1 MGSWSAIGRPIRK
14 VAALGA
20 VICVGA
26 VAAVGIAVPG
36 TVAAEPDPVAGI
48 LHPARDPAAVMPT
61 PLADPFYTPPRGF
74 ENLRP
79 GAVVAARVVDI
90 GLTPTPITATEL
102 LIRSTDAKGRPVPV
116 VATLLVPIA
125 RWDGSGPRP
134 VVAYNVPIDSLG
146 NRCAPSQQLK
156 LGLSAGLRSVQL
168 PLSKN
173 YAVIV
178 ADHQGPR
185 QAYAAGRMAG
195 HAVLDSIRAAVQTPE
210 LGLSPDAPTVV
221 SGYSGGAIASGWA
234 AQLAPE
240 YAGELNL
247 VGAVVGGVPADFG
260 MLINTM
266 NGANAASGV
275 FLAATLGLAREYP
288 EIMGLFND
296 NGWRLSQFAKDLC
309 FMDAAL
315 LGVLAPIPA
324 ETLTDV
330 AHPAKL
336 PMIREILAENRLGT
350 AAPRVP
356 VFLYHGINE
365 VWIPF
370 AGAEHLYDDWCR
382 LGVPVRFEVHLG
394 EHLIVADTGG
404 SAANSWIDQRFAG
417 AAEPVGCSKVGR

>member
-1 MGSWSAIGRPIRK
+1 MGTWSAVGRPMRK
-14 VAALGA
+14 VAVLGA
-20 VICVGA
+20 VTCVGA
-26 VAAVGIAVPG
+26 AVVVGMPG

-48 LHPARDPAAVMPT
+48 VHPARDPAAVMPT
-61 PLADPFYTPPRGF
+61 PLADPFYTPARGF

-90 GLTPTPITATEL
+90 GPEPTPVTATEL

-116 VATLLVPIA
+116 VATLLMPIGP
-125 RWDGSGPRP
+125 WEGSGRRP
-134 VVAYNVPIDSLG
+134 LVAYNVPIDSLG
-146 NRCAPSQQLK
+146 NLCAPSQQLR
-156 LGLSAGLRSVQL
+156 LGLAAGLRSVQL
-168 PLSKN
+168 SLSKN

-178 ADHQGPR
+178 PDHQGPR

-260 MLINTM
+260 LLINTM

-309 FMDAAL
+309 FLDAAL
-315 LGVLAPIPA
+315 LGVLAPITV

-330 AHPAKL
+330 AHPTEL
-336 PMIREILAENRLGT
+336 PMVREILAENRLGT

-356 VFLYHGINE
+356 VLLYHGINE

-382 LGVPVRFEVHLG
+382 LGVPVRFEAHLG

-404 SAANSWIDQRFAG
+404 SAANSWIDQRFTG
-417 AAEPVGCSKVGR
+417 APEPVGCSKVSG

>member
-1 MGSWSAIGRPIRK
+1 M
-14 VAALGA
+14 LGA

-125 RWDGSGPRP
+125 RWEGSGPRP

-210 LGLSPDAPTVV
+210 LGLSPDAPAVV

-309 FMDAAL
+309 FLDAAL

-394 EHLIVADTGG
+394 EHLIVADTGV

-417 AAEPVGCSKVGR
+417 APEPVGCSKVSR

>member
-14 VAALGA
+14 VAVLGA

-125 RWDGSGPRP
+125 RWEGSGPRP

-210 LGLSPDAPTVV
+210 LGLSPDAPAVV

-309 FMDAAL
+309 FLDAAL

-394 EHLIVADTGG
+394 EHLIVADTGV

-417 AAEPVGCSKVGR
+417 APEPVGCSKVSR

>member
-1 MGSWSAIGRPIRK
+1 MRK
-14 VAALGA
+14 VAVLGA

-26 VAAVGIAVPG
+26 VAAVDIAVPG

-48 LHPARDPAAVMPT
+48 LHPARDPASVMPT

-79 GAVVAARVVDI
+79 GAVVAARAVDI
-90 GLTPTPITATEL
+90 GLEPTPVTATEL

-125 RWDGSGPRP
+125 PWAGSGPRP
-134 VVAYNVPIDSLG
+134 LVADNVPIDSLG
-146 NRCAPSQQLK
+146 NLCAPSQQLK
-156 LGLSAGLRSVQL
+156 LGLSAGRRSVQL

-178 ADHQGPR
+178 PDHQGPR

-260 MLINTM
+260 LLINTM
-266 NGANAASGV
+266 NGANAAAGV

-309 FMDAAL
+309 FLNAAL
-315 LGVLAPIPA
+315 LGALAPIPA

-330 AHPAKL
+330 AHPTKL

-382 LGVPVRFEVHLG
+382 LGVPVRFEARFG
-394 EHLIVADTGG
+394 EHLIVADTGV
-404 SAANSWIDQRFAG
+404 SAANSWIDQRVAG
-417 AAEPVGCSKVGR
+417 APEPVGCSKVSR

>member
-1 MGSWSAIGRPIRK
+1 MGSWSAIGRPMRK
-14 VAALGA
+14 AAVLGA
-20 VICVGA
+20 VTCLGVMASVGA
-26 VAAVGIAVPG
+26 AVPG
-36 TVAAEPDPVAGI
+36 TVAADPNPAADI

-61 PLADPFYTPPRGF
+61 PLDDPFYTPPRGF

-79 GAVVAARVVDI
+79 GAVVAARAVDI
-90 GLTPTPITATEL
+90 GLEPTPVTATEL

-125 RWDGSGPRP
+125 PWQGSGSRP
-134 VVAYNVPIDSLG
+134 LVAYNVAIDSLG
-146 NRCAPSQQLK
+146 NLCAPSQQLK
-156 LGLSAGLRSVQL
+156 LGLSAGLRSVQV

-178 ADHQGPR
+178 PDHQGPR

-195 HAVLDSIRAAVQTPE
+195 HAVLDSIRAAVRTPE

-288 EIMGLFND
+288 EMMGLFND

-309 FMDAAL
+309 FLDAAL
-315 LGVLAPIPA
+315 LGALAPIPVQ
-324 ETLTDV
+324 TLTDV
-330 AHPAKL
+330 AHPTKL

-350 AAPRVP
+350 AAPRIP

-365 VWIPF
+365 FWLPF

-382 LGVPVRFEVHLG
+382 LGVPVRFEAYLG
-394 EHLIVADTGG
+394 EHLIASVAGV
-404 SAANSWIDQRFAG
+404 SAANSWIDQRLAG
-417 AAEPVGCSKVGR
+417 TPAPGGCTKINR

>member
-1 MGSWSAIGRPIRK
+1 MRK
-14 VAALGA
+14 VALLGA
-20 VICVGA
+20 VTCIGV
-26 VAAVGIAVPG
+26 VAAVGMAAPG
-36 TVAAEPDPVAGI
+36 TAAADPNPTADF
-48 LHPARDPAAVMPT
+48 LHPARDPASVMPT
-61 PLADPFYTPPRGF
+61 PLDDPFYTPPRGF

-90 GLTPTPITATEL
+90 GLEPTPVTATEL
-102 LIRSTDAKGRPVPV
+102 LIRSTDAKDRPVPV
-116 VATLLVPIA
+116 VATLLVPSTP
-125 RWDGSGPRP
+125 WQGSGPRP
-134 VVAYNVPIDSLG
+134 LVADNVPIDSLG
-146 NRCAPSQQLK
+146 NLCAPSQQLK
-156 LGLSAGLRSVQL
+156 MGLAAGLRSVQV

-178 ADHQGPR
+178 PDHQGPR

-195 HAVLDSIRAAVQTPE
+195 HAVLDAIRAAVQTPE
-210 LGLSPDAPTVV
+210 LGLSPDAPTIV

-234 AQLAPE
+234 AQLAPA

-260 MLINTM
+260 MLIDTM
-266 NGANAASGV
+266 NGANAATGV

-288 EIMGLFND
+288 EMMALFND
-296 NGWRLSQFAKDLC
+296 NGWRLSHFAKDLC
-309 FMDAAL
+309 FLDAAL
-315 LGVLAPIPA
+315 LGALAPIPA

-330 AHPAKL
+330 PHPTKL

-365 VWIPF
+365 FWLPF

-382 LGVPVRFEVHLG
+382 LGVPVRFEAYPG
-394 EHLIVADTGG
+394 EHLIVGNVGARAAD
-404 SAANSWIDQRFAG
+404 SWIDQRFAG
-417 AAEPVGCSKVGR
+417 APAPVGCSKINR

>member
-14 VAALGA
+14 VAVLGA
-20 VICVGA
+20 VICVGP
-26 VAAVGIAVPG
+26 VAAVGIAVSG

-61 PLADPFYTPPRGF
+61 PLADPFYTPLRGF

-125 RWDGSGPRP
+125 RWEGSGPRP

-210 LGLSPDAPTVV
+210 LGLSPDAPAVV

-309 FMDAAL
+309 FLDAAL

-382 LGVPVRFEVHLG
+382 LGVTVRFEAHLG

-417 AAEPVGCSKVGR
+417 APEPVGCSKVSR